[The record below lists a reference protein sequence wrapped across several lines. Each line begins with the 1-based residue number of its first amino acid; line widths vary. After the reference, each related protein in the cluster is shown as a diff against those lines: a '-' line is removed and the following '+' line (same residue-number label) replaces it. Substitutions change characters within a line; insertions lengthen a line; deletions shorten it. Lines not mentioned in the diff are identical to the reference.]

1 MQLTTFKNLFLT
13 LLVFWII
20 VFIIVPSLV
29 ITDNSNKKDSFAQV
43 TLDDPPKLEKIIA
56 TKAAPIKDAPG
67 SPTGQVLFNGL
78 TDISQAYDA
87 EVSAW
92 FTKVQNQITI
102 PDVTTEINTIID
114 SDAGKQ
120 KIVDVMKSE
129 GPDLIK
135 SVISSEENKKTINT
149 LVETEIKKAAANYYT
164 KTDIDQTFAT
174 TGNVAKDILTSE
186 DTIRD
191 EIDLHSHKDFTDA
204 QKLYVQNQM
213 APIFTDITDLETV
226 DQRHTGRLD
235 LAEKARASIVAMIKQ
250 EVPRYVW
257 KYIIAENKKQHEA
270 IIDHVEQIVQNM
282 NAATSANLTNL
293 REGIKIHVR
302 DKGIDLEKRVAEAT
316 KKQLRQTL
324 QVSRALSEHVV
335 DQHDLAR
342 KH

>member
-1 MQLTTFKNLFLT
+1 MLLSSFKSLLLTI
-13 LLVFWII
+13 LVFWLI
-20 VFIIVPSLV
+20 VFILVPAIS
-29 ITDNSNKKDSFAQV
+29 TNSNKKDSFAQV
-43 TLDDPPKLEKIIA
+43 TLDNPPKLEKIIA

-92 FTKVQNQITI
+92 FTKVQNQLTI

-174 TGNVAKDILTSE
+174 TGNVAKDILSSE
-186 DTIRD
+186 DAIRG
-191 EIDLHSHKDFTDA
+191 EIDLHSHKDFTEA

-213 APIFTDITDLETV
+213 APIFTDITDLESV

-257 KYIIAENKKQHEA
+257 KYIIAENKKQHDT
-270 IIDHVEQIVQNM
+270 IIEHVEQIVQNM
-282 NAATSANLTNL
+282 NAATSANITNL
-293 REGIKIHVR
+293 REGMKNHIR

-316 KKQLRQTL
+316 KIQLRKTL
-324 QVSRALSEHVV
+324 QISRSLSEHVV